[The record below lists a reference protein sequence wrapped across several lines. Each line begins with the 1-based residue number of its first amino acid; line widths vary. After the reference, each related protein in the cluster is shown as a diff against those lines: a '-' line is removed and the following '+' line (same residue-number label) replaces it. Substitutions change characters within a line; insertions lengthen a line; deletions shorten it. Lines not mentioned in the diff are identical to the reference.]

1 MMKRIAT
8 LIFVCLSIFVTAI
21 PFALS
26 QTNEKK
32 SNEKKVTITFVRW
45 PYI

>member
-8 LIFVCLSIFVTAI
+8 LIFVCFSIFAMAS
-21 PFALS
+21 PMALW
-26 QTNEKK
+26 QT
-32 SNEKKVTITFVRW
+32 NEKKVTITFVRW

>member
-8 LIFVCLSIFVTAI
+8 LIFVCLSIFAMAS
-21 PFALS
+21 PLAFS
-26 QTNEKK
+26 QSSEKQ
-32 SNEKKVTITFVRW
+32 VTITFVRW

>member
-8 LIFVCLSIFVTAI
+8 LIFVCLSIFVTAS
-21 PFALS
+21 PLALAQS
-26 QTNEKK
+26 D
-32 SNEKKVTITFVRW
+32 EKKVTITFVRW

>member
-1 MMKRIAT
+1 MMKRIVA
-8 LIFVCLSIFVTAI
+8 LIFVCMSVFLAASPLAH
-21 PFALS
+21 S
-26 QTNEKK
+26 Q